1 MKSRIAS
8 AIESN
13 TLSLP
18 SARHL
23 LGRANEV
30 PLVIIGDKVFSL
42 KALLMKPYPSK
53 VLTDYERNYNYRHFA
68 EPAEVQKMQLAFL
81 LTDFVFLPSTY
92 ILNPRSAPS

>member
-18 SARHL
+18 SARQ
-23 LGRANEV
+23 NEV
-30 PLVIIGDKVFSL
+30 PFVIIGDKVFSL

-53 VLTDYERNYNYRHFA
+53 VLTDYERNYNYRLRRTRRGTENA
-68 EPAEVQKMQLAFL
+68 VGI
-81 LTDFVFLPSTY
+81 FVNRFCVLPSTY